1 MDVTEV
7 TVIHHVGIVLMVI
20 WFLSHFNCCHP
31 VAYFI
36 SLIYLYLVHERY
48 VMRLRKKLQF
58 EERKQANQR
67 RVLSDSETV
76 RWLNHAVEKIWPI
89 CMEQIA
95 SQKVLLPIIP
105 WFLEKYKPWTVG
117 KAIVQHLYLGRNP
130 PMFTE
135 MRVLRQSTDDDHLV
149 LELGMNFL
157 TADDMLGI
165 LAVKLRKRLGFGI
178 WAKLHITG
186 MHVEGKVLIGV
197 RFLCKWPFLGR
208 VRLCFVEPPYFQMT
222 VKPIFTHGLDV
233 TELPGI
239 DGWLDKL
246 LSVAFEQTLVQPNML
261 VVDMEKFT
269 SPEQESWFSVDEKDP
284 VAYVRVEVIEASDM
298 KASDL
303 NGFADPYVKGHLGV
317 YQFKTKIQ
325 KKTLTPKWH
334 EEFKIPII
342 TWDSPN
348 VLAIEV
354 QDKDIFV
361 DDTLGDCS
369 INIGDLRNGGR
380 HDMWLPLQK
389 AGRLHLAV
397 TVLDENGKE
406 QKNLQGLDLN
416 RFHTKGDESD
426 DCPDVQEK
434 PDVEERRNSF
444 ACDTGNKG
452 SFSSISPGKSP
463 KVADHFEPIDIDG
476 QKETGIWVHHP
487 GNEVSQTWEARKG
500 KGRRLNTQI
509 QGEPNGSGIGSQVND
524 TSSTDENPE
533 DKRRMASVRKG
544 LHKIGSVFH
553 RNSKEDNSCTFKEPL
568 ETPRVNLRA
577 VNENNIGVKFVVE
590 DGLCSSPSGKANS
603 KGGALSSGESGSD
616 SPGKGNVKDMAKS
629 LYKSAERSVKRALSR
644 KGSRKPQADPRAVSE
659 KEILADSTSSDD
671 DVSLPSP
678 FVEMIPVPS
687 KAIPCSSDIDSGV
700 TEEPV
705 VQPVPDTAVDAEVPA
720 KKVELGE
727 LEKVDEELDSPG
739 RSGDALCEQSRVEAS

>member
-222 VKPIFTHGLDV
+222 VKPIFTHGLNV
-233 TELPGI
+233 TEVPGI

-284 VAYVRVEVIEASDM
+284 VAYVRVEVIKASDI

-354 QDKDIFV
+354 HDKDMFV
-361 DDTLGDCS
+361 DDALGECS
-369 INIGDLRNGGR
+369 INISDFRNGGR

-416 RFHTKGDESD
+416 RFHTQGDDS
-426 DCPDVQEK
+426 PDVQEK
-434 PDVEERRNSF
+434 PDVKERRNSF
-444 ACDTGNKG
+444 ASDTGNKG
-452 SFSSISPGKSP
+452 SFSSISSGKSA

-487 GNEVSQTWEARKG
+487 GSEVSQTWEARKG

-533 DKRRMASVRKG
+533 DKRRMASVRRG

-577 VNENNIGVKFVVE
+577 VNENNIGVRYVVE
-590 DGLCSSPSGKANS
+590 DGLCSSPSGKTNS

-629 LYKSAERSVKRALSR
+629 LYKSAERSVKHALSR
-644 KGSRKPQADPRAVSE
+644 KGSRKSQADPRAVSE

-671 DVSLPSP
+671 DDSLPPP

-700 TEEPV
+700 PEEPV
-705 VQPVPDTAVDAEVPA
+705 VQLVTNTAVDAEVPA

-739 RSGDALCEQSRVEAS
+739 RSGDALCEPSRVEAS

>member
-222 VKPIFTHGLDV
+222 VKPIFTHGLNV
-233 TELPGI
+233 TEVPGI

-284 VAYVRVEVIEASDM
+284 VAYVRVEVIKASDI

-354 QDKDIFV
+354 HDKDIFV
-361 DDTLGDCS
+361 DDALGECS
-369 INIGDLRNGGR
+369 INISDFRNGVR

-416 RFHTKGDESD
+416 RFHTQGDDS
-426 DCPDVQEK
+426 PDVQEK
-434 PDVEERRNSF
+434 PDVKERRNSF
-444 ACDTGNKG
+444 ASDTGNKG
-452 SFSSISPGKSP
+452 SFSSISSGKSA

-487 GNEVSQTWEARKG
+487 GSEVSQTWEARKG

-524 TSSTDENPE
+524 TSTTDENPE
-533 DKRRMASVRKG
+533 DKRRMASVRRG

-568 ETPRVNLRA
+568 ETPRVNLRE
-577 VNENNIGVKFVVE
+577 VNENNIGVRYVVE
-590 DGLCSSPSGKANS
+590 DGLCSSPSGKTNS

-629 LYKSAERSVKRALSR
+629 LYKSAERSVKHALSR
-644 KGSRKPQADPRAVSE
+644 KGSRKSQADPRAVSE

-671 DVSLPSP
+671 DDSLPPP

-700 TEEPV
+700 PEEPV
-705 VQPVPDTAVDAEVPA
+705 VQLVTNTAVDAEVPA

-739 RSGDALCEQSRVEAS
+739 RSGDALCEPSRVEAS

>member
-7 TVIHHVGIVLMVI
+7 TLIHHVGIVLMVI

-31 VAYFI
+31 VVYFI

-48 VMRLRKKLQF
+48 VMRLQKKLRF

-105 WFLEKYKPWTVG
+105 WFMEKYKPWTVG
-117 KAIVQHLYLGRNP
+117 KAVVQHLYLGRNP

-165 LAVKLRKRLGFGI
+165 LAVKLRKTLGFGI
-178 WAKLHITG
+178 WTKLHITG

-197 RFLCKWPFLGR
+197 KFLRKWPFLGR
-208 VRLCFVEPPYFQMT
+208 VRLCFVEPPYFQMI
-222 VKPIFTHGLDV
+222 VKPIFTRGLDV
-233 TELPGI
+233 TEVPGI

-246 LSVAFEQTLVQPNML
+246 LAVAFEQTLVQPNML

-269 SPEQESWFSVDEKDP
+269 SPEQESWFTVDEKDP
-284 VAYVRVEVIEASDM
+284 VAFVRIEVIEASDM

-303 NGFADPYVKGHLGV
+303 NGFADPYVKGRLGV

-354 QDKDIFV
+354 NDKDIFV

-369 INIGDLRNGGR
+369 INISNLRDGGR
-380 HDMWLPLQK
+380 HDMWLPLQNIK
-389 AGRLHLAV
+389 TAGRLHVAV
-397 TVLDENGKE
+397 TVLDENEKE
-406 QKNLQGLDLN
+406 QKNLQRFDLSH
-416 RFHTKGDESD
+416 FLTQGDDS
-426 DCPDVQEK
+426 PDFQEK
-434 PDVEERRNSF
+434 PDVEEQRNSSVS
-444 ACDTGNKG
+444 DTGNKG
-452 SFSSISPGKSP
+452 SFSSVSLGKSP
-463 KVADHFEPIDIDG
+463 KVADHFEPIDVDG
-476 QKETGIWVHHP
+476 QKDTGIWVHHP
-487 GNEVSQTWEARKG
+487 GSEVSQTWEARKG
-500 KGRRLNTQI
+500 KVRRLNTQV
-509 QGEPNGSGIGSQVND
+509 QREPNGSGIGSQVND
-524 TSSTDENPE
+524 SSSTDENPE
-533 DKRRMASVRKG
+533 DKHRMTSVRRG
-544 LHKIGSVFH
+544 LHMISSVFH
-553 RNSKEDNSCTFKEPL
+553 RNSKKEDNSCSFKEPV

-577 VNENNIGVKFVVE
+577 VNEKDIGASNEKDIGVQLVMD
-590 DGLCSSPSGKANS
+590 DGLCSPLSGKANL
-603 KGGALSSGESGSD
+603 KGGASSSGESGSD
-616 SPGKGNVKDMAKS
+616 SPGKGKMKDMAKN
-629 LYKSAERSVKRALSR
+629 LYKNAERSVKHALSR
-644 KGSRKPQADPRAVSE
+644 KGSRKSQADSRTASE
-659 KEILADSTSSDD
+659 REILADSFSSDD
-671 DVSLPSP
+671 DSLPSP
-678 FVEMIPVPS
+678 FVETIPVAS
-687 KAIPCSSDIDSGV
+687 KPIPRSSDIDSGIA
-700 TEEPV
+700 EKPV
-705 VQPVPDTAVDAEVPA
+705 VQPVIDTAVDAEVPA
-720 KKVELGE
+720 NRVELGE
-727 LEKVDEELDSPG
+727 LEK
-739 RSGDALCEQSRVEAS
+739 

>member
-117 KAIVQHLYLGRNP
+117 KGIVQHLYLGRNP

-222 VKPIFTHGLDV
+222 VKPIFTHGLNV
-233 TELPGI
+233 TEVPGI

-284 VAYVRVEVIEASDM
+284 VAYVRVEVIKASDI

-354 QDKDIFV
+354 HDKDMFV
-361 DDTLGDCS
+361 DDALGECS
-369 INIGDLRNGGR
+369 INISDFRNGVR

-416 RFHTKGDESD
+416 RFHTQGDDS
-426 DCPDVQEK
+426 PDVQET
-434 PDVEERRNSF
+434 PDVKERRNSF
-444 ACDTGNKG
+444 ASDTGNKG
-452 SFSSISPGKSP
+452 SFSSISSGKSA

-487 GNEVSQTWEARKG
+487 GSEVSQTWEARKG

-509 QGEPNGSGIGSQVND
+509 QGEPNGNGIGSQVND
-524 TSSTDENPE
+524 TSTTDENPE
-533 DKRRMASVRKG
+533 DKRRMASVRRG

-568 ETPRVNLRA
+568 ETPRVNLRE
-577 VNENNIGVKFVVE
+577 VNENNIGVRYVVE
-590 DGLCSSPSGKANS
+590 DGLCSSPSGKTNS

-629 LYKSAERSVKRALSR
+629 LYKSAGRSVKHALSR
-644 KGSRKPQADPRAVSE
+644 KGSRKSQADPRAVSE

-671 DVSLPSP
+671 DDSLPPP

-687 KAIPCSSDIDSGV
+687 KAIPCSPDIDSGV
-700 TEEPV
+700 PEEPV
-705 VQPVPDTAVDAEVPA
+705 VQLVTNTAVDAEVPA
-720 KKVELGE
+720 KKVQLRE

-739 RSGDALCEQSRVEAS
+739 RSGDALCEPSRVEAS

>member
-222 VKPIFTHGLDV
+222 VKPIFTHGLNV
-233 TELPGI
+233 TEVPGI

-284 VAYVRVEVIEASDM
+284 VAYVRVEVIKASDI

-354 QDKDIFV
+354 HDKDIFV
-361 DDTLGDCS
+361 DDALGECS
-369 INIGDLRNGGR
+369 INISDFRNGVR

-416 RFHTKGDESD
+416 RFHTQGDDS
-426 DCPDVQEK
+426 PDVQEK
-434 PDVEERRNSF
+434 PDVKERRNSF
-444 ACDTGNKG
+444 ASDTGNKG
-452 SFSSISPGKSP
+452 SFSSISSGKSA

-487 GNEVSQTWEARKG
+487 GSEVSQTWEARKG

-533 DKRRMASVRKG
+533 DKRRMASVRRG

-577 VNENNIGVKFVVE
+577 VNENNIGVRYVVE
-590 DGLCSSPSGKANS
+590 DGLCSSPSGKTNS

-629 LYKSAERSVKRALSR
+629 LYKSAERSVKHALSR
-644 KGSRKPQADPRAVSE
+644 KGSRKSQADPRAVSE

-671 DVSLPSP
+671 DDSLPPP

-700 TEEPV
+700 PEEPV
-705 VQPVPDTAVDAEVPA
+705 VQLVTNTAVDAEVPA
-720 KKVELGE
+720 NKVELGE

-739 RSGDALCEQSRVEAS
+739 RSGDALCEPSRVEAS

>member
-222 VKPIFTHGLDV
+222 VKPIFTHGLNV
-233 TELPGI
+233 TEVPGI

-284 VAYVRVEVIEASDM
+284 VAYVRVEVIKASDI

-354 QDKDIFV
+354 HDKDIFV
-361 DDTLGDCS
+361 DDALGECS
-369 INIGDLRNGGR
+369 INISDFRNGVR

-416 RFHTKGDESD
+416 RFHTQGDDS
-426 DCPDVQEK
+426 PDVQEK
-434 PDVEERRNSF
+434 PDVKERRNSF
-444 ACDTGNKG
+444 ASDTGNKG
-452 SFSSISPGKSP
+452 SFSSISSGKSA

-487 GNEVSQTWEARKG
+487 GSEVSQTWEARKG

-533 DKRRMASVRKG
+533 DKRRMASVRRG

-577 VNENNIGVKFVVE
+577 VNENNIGVRYVVE
-590 DGLCSSPSGKANS
+590 DGLCSSPSGKTNS

-629 LYKSAERSVKRALSR
+629 LYKSAERSVKHALSR
-644 KGSRKPQADPRAVSE
+644 KGSRKSQADPRAVSE

-671 DVSLPSP
+671 DDSLPPP

-700 TEEPV
+700 PEEPV
-705 VQPVPDTAVDAEVPA
+705 VQLVTNTAVDAEVPA

-739 RSGDALCEQSRVEAS
+739 RSGDALCEPSRVEAS

>member
-1 MDVTEV
+1 MYSKLVLTIYM
-7 TVIHHVGIVLMVI
+7 VIHM
-20 WFLSHFNCCHP
+20 
-31 VAYFI
+31 
-36 SLIYLYLVHERY
+36 
-48 VMRLRKKLQF
+48 Q
-58 EERKQANQR
+58 
-67 RVLSDSETV
+67 
-76 RWLNHAVEKIWPI
+76 
-89 CMEQIA
+89 
-95 SQKVLLPIIP
+95 
-105 WFLEKYKPWTVG
+105 G
-117 KAIVQHLYLGRNP
+117 KGIVQHLYLGRNP

-222 VKPIFTHGLDV
+222 VKPIFTHGLNV
-233 TELPGI
+233 TEVPGI

-284 VAYVRVEVIEASDM
+284 VAYVRVEVIKASDI

-354 QDKDIFV
+354 HDKDMFV
-361 DDTLGDCS
+361 DDALGECS
-369 INIGDLRNGGR
+369 INISDFRNGVR

-416 RFHTKGDESD
+416 RFHTQGDDS
-426 DCPDVQEK
+426 PDVQET
-434 PDVEERRNSF
+434 PDVKERRNSF
-444 ACDTGNKG
+444 ASDTGNKG
-452 SFSSISPGKSP
+452 SFSSISSGKSA

-487 GNEVSQTWEARKG
+487 GSEVSQTWEARKG

-509 QGEPNGSGIGSQVND
+509 QGEPNGNGIGSQVND
-524 TSSTDENPE
+524 TSTTDENPE
-533 DKRRMASVRKG
+533 DKRRMASVRRG

-568 ETPRVNLRA
+568 ETPRVNLRE
-577 VNENNIGVKFVVE
+577 VNENNIGVRYVVE
-590 DGLCSSPSGKANS
+590 DGLCSSPSGKTNS

-629 LYKSAERSVKRALSR
+629 LYKSAGRSVKHALSR
-644 KGSRKPQADPRAVSE
+644 KGSRKSQADPRAVSE

-671 DVSLPSP
+671 DDSLPPP

-687 KAIPCSSDIDSGV
+687 KAIPCSPDIDSGV
-700 TEEPV
+700 PEEPV
-705 VQPVPDTAVDAEVPA
+705 VQLVTNTAVDAEVPA
-720 KKVELGE
+720 KKVQLRE

-739 RSGDALCEQSRVEAS
+739 RSGDALCEPSRVEAS

>member
-1 MDVTEV
+1 MYSKLVLTIYM
-7 TVIHHVGIVLMVI
+7 VIHM
-20 WFLSHFNCCHP
+20 
-31 VAYFI
+31 
-36 SLIYLYLVHERY
+36 
-48 VMRLRKKLQF
+48 Q
-58 EERKQANQR
+58 
-67 RVLSDSETV
+67 
-76 RWLNHAVEKIWPI
+76 
-89 CMEQIA
+89 
-95 SQKVLLPIIP
+95 
-105 WFLEKYKPWTVG
+105 G
-117 KAIVQHLYLGRNP
+117 KGIVQHLYLGRNP

-222 VKPIFTHGLDV
+222 VKPIFTHGLNV
-233 TELPGI
+233 TEVPGI

-284 VAYVRVEVIEASDM
+284 VAYVRVEVIKASDI

-354 QDKDIFV
+354 HDKDIFV
-361 DDTLGDCS
+361 DDALGECS
-369 INIGDLRNGGR
+369 INISDFRNGVR

-416 RFHTKGDESD
+416 RFHTQGDDS
-426 DCPDVQEK
+426 PDVQEK
-434 PDVEERRNSF
+434 PDVKERRNSF
-444 ACDTGNKG
+444 ASDTGNKG
-452 SFSSISPGKSP
+452 SFSSISSGKSA

-487 GNEVSQTWEARKG
+487 GSEVSQTWEARKG

-533 DKRRMASVRKG
+533 DKGRMASVRRG

-577 VNENNIGVKFVVE
+577 VNENNIGVRYVVE
-590 DGLCSSPSGKANS
+590 DGLCSSPSRKTNS

-629 LYKSAERSVKRALSR
+629 LYKSAERSVKHALSR
-644 KGSRKPQADPRAVSE
+644 KGSRKSQADPRAVSE

-671 DVSLPSP
+671 DDSLPPP

-700 TEEPV
+700 PEEPV
-705 VQPVPDTAVDAEVPA
+705 VQLVTNTAVDAEVPA

-739 RSGDALCEQSRVEAS
+739 RSGDALCEPSRVEAS

>member
-222 VKPIFTHGLDV
+222 VKPIFTHGLNV
-233 TELPGI
+233 TEVPGI

-284 VAYVRVEVIEASDM
+284 VAYVRVEVIKASDI

-354 QDKDIFV
+354 HDKDIFV
-361 DDTLGDCS
+361 DDALGECS
-369 INIGDLRNGGR
+369 INISDFRNGVR

-397 TVLDENGKE
+397 TVLDENGK
-406 QKNLQGLDLN
+406 KNLQGLDLN
-416 RFHTKGDESD
+416 RFHTQGDDS
-426 DCPDVQEK
+426 PDVQEK
-434 PDVEERRNSF
+434 PDVKERRNSF
-444 ACDTGNKG
+444 ASDTGNKG
-452 SFSSISPGKSP
+452 SFSSISSGKSA

-487 GNEVSQTWEARKG
+487 GSEVSQTWEARKG

-533 DKRRMASVRKG
+533 DKRRMASVRRG

-577 VNENNIGVKFVVE
+577 VNENNIGVRYVVE
-590 DGLCSSPSGKANS
+590 DGLCSSPSGKTNS

-629 LYKSAERSVKRALSR
+629 LYKSAERSVKHALSR
-644 KGSRKPQADPRAVSE
+644 KGSRKSQADPRAVSE

-671 DVSLPSP
+671 DDSLPPP

-700 TEEPV
+700 PEEPV
-705 VQPVPDTAVDAEVPA
+705 VQLVTNTAVDAEVPA

-739 RSGDALCEQSRVEAS
+739 RSGDALCEPSRVEAS